1 MSSSAYN
8 HKTSKNNI
16 TFHLTIETAS
26 QESLIEMPNEMAILN
41 NSHGKNDDKPWITQ
55 QTLQRQV
62 AKKTPRSSFDLT
74 SPSPK
79 KRLARP
85 NCRERLPALSW
96 FEVSGYEEPWKPMGM
111 VNGY

>member
-55 QTLQRQV
+55 QTLQPSGQEDSPFLLRLDV
-62 AKKTPRSSFDLT
+62 AVTEKTVGPAQLPRETAS
-74 SPSPK
+74 
-79 KRLARP
+79 
-85 NCRERLPALSW
+85 ALLIR
-96 FEVSGYEEPWKPMGM
+96 SGYEEP
-111 VNGY
+111 